1 MLATFGSLG
10 DLHPFMAVALRL
22 RGAGFEPVIA
32 AAEYYRDKVE
42 AEGLRFAPMR
52 PDFEDIE
59 RDLGIDATEGIRRMI
74 EGNNFILEQVLFP
87 SLHAAYED
95 VMRATEGA
103 DLILTSN
110 LSFGARLAAEKRGL
124 PHLEVALQPALFLSA
139 YDPPELGPYPWLA
152 RLPRRLGRLGANAMF
167 GLVRGVAASWAE
179 PVHRFRREL
188 GLPSTRDNPIF
199 DANPASLGTLALYS
213 SLMGDVQPDFPART
227 ALVGFTFYDSE
238 SGGEAALSPEL
249 EAFLAAGPPPL
260 VFSLGSTAVLRGEA
274 FYRDSLAAARR
285 LGERA
290 VILVGADQVERWK
303 RETGPNLF
311 VGGYAPHSLLFP
323 RARAIAHHGGI
334 GTTAQAIRA
343 GRPQLVVP
351 FMADQP
357 DNAARLVRLGVA
369 RTIPNRSYS
378 AERAYGELTPLLT
391 DSAYEAAAAHAQSV
405 VAEEDG
411 AGAAVRI
418 IQETLRTG
426 LAQAS

>member
-1 MLATFGSLG
+1 
-10 DLHPFMAVALRL
+10 MALALRL
-22 RGAGFEPVIA
+22 RASGFEPVIA
-32 AAEYYRDKVE
+32 AAEYYRSKVE
-42 AEGLRFAPMR
+42 AEGLGFAPMR

-74 EGNNFILEQVLFP
+74 EGNSFILEKVLFP
-87 SLHAAYED
+87 SLAAAYED
-95 VMRATEGA
+95 VMRATADA

-110 LSFGARLAAEKRGL
+110 LAFGARLAAEKRGL
-124 PHLEVALQPALFLSA
+124 PHLEAAFQPALFLSA

-152 RLPRRLGRLGANAMF
+152 RLPRRLGPLGANALF

-238 SGGEAALSPEL
+238 SGGRPQLPAEL
-249 EAFLAAGPPPL
+249 EAFLAAGSPPL

-290 VILVGADQVERWK
+290 VILVGSDQVERWK
-303 RETGPNLF
+303 GRTGPEVF

-323 RARAIAHHGGI
+323 RARAIAHHGGM

-369 RTIPNRSYS
+369 RTIPHLSYS
-378 AERAYGELTPLLT
+378 AKRAASELRALVSQPT
-391 DSAYEAAAAHAQSV
+391 YEAAAARAAAV
-405 VAEEDG
+405 VAGEDG
-411 AGAAVRI
+411 AGEAVRI
-418 IQETLRTG
+418 IEETLRRRA
-426 LAQAS
+426 AQVV